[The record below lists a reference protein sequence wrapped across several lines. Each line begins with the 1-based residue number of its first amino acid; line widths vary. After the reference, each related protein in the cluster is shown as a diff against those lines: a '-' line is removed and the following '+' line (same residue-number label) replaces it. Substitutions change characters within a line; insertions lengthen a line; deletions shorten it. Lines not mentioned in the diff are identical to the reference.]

1 MWILLAVMSSMCLG
15 VYDIFK
21 KLSLGGNNVLTVLFF
36 NTLFGALLMS
46 PILVLTVAEGS
57 IGFGG
62 DPMGHLYIFI
72 KSLIVLS
79 SWTMGYYA
87 VKNLPLTITGPINA
101 TRPVLVLLGALLI
114 FGERLNALQ
123 WVGILR
129 GFCSLYFIS
138 RLGSKEGFSVK
149 HSVWLWLMLGATVM
163 GAVSGLY
170 DKYLLRL
177 YEPLQVQAWYS
188 LYQCVIMG
196 TVVMIIKRVSHDTTP
211 FVWRWTI
218 PCIAL
223 FLTIADVAYFYSL
236 SIDGSMIS
244 VVSMIRR
251 GSVLV
256 SFLYGVAVLREK
268 NVKMKLID
276 LSILLLGLI
285 CLVLGS

>member
-1 MWILLAVMSSMCLG
+1 M
-15 VYDIFK
+15 
-21 KLSLGGNNVLTVLFF
+21 
-36 NTLFGALLMS
+36 
-46 PILVLTVAEGS
+46 
-57 IGFGG
+57 
-62 DPMGHLYIFI
+62 
-72 KSLIVLS
+72 
-79 SWTMGYYA
+79 
-87 VKNLPLTITGPINA
+87 
-101 TRPVLVLLGALLI
+101 
-114 FGERLNALQ
+114 
-123 WVGILR
+123 
-129 GFCSLYFIS
+129 
-138 RLGSKEGFSVK
+138 
-149 HSVWLWLMLGATVM
+149 
-163 GAVSGLY
+163 
-170 DKYLLRL
+170 
-177 YEPLQVQAWYS
+177 QAWYS

>member
-87 VKNLPLTITGPINA
+87 VKNLPLTITGPIHA

-123 WVGILR
+123 WVGILL